1 MRVGEMLLDFRN
13 RMLGQILG
21 DFRNDATRHIGME
34 SALQLSKCARRSH
47 HDNRIYVFGR
57 TSSSIADAMRDDI
70 HPPWLKG

>member
-34 SALQLSKCARRSH
+34 SALQLSKCASGATTT
-47 HDNRIYVFGR
+47 IVFM
-57 TSSSIADAMRDDI
+57 SSAGQVPLLQMPCAMI
-70 HPPWLKG
+70 FILPG